1 MHIHRHSTL
10 CIQHKDHSIDVAL
23 HSGVRRLQPFPSP
36 LGASLAMRCRP
47 ELLRQ
52 VVAKQFRLVLKSS
65 GWMTQETTQ
74 ALNNAR
80 YHITDRIAQLAILP
94 WPRVVP
100 ARNQI
105 IRLLYLRHCEKTRVA
120 RPSALLPC
128 CLSFLWIQSSG
139 GDPRSSA
146 LASMPALPSD
156 LSRIS
161 LPFARTALARTR
173 TLRSL
178 LCPPKSTGTE
188 SPVYEVCIGW
198 HADLLSLLS
207 QICSMAVKLAF
218 GSCNW
223 CHLAVHL
230 VRCKRSQRAS
240 APVLQQTIA
249 VRFVIQN

>member
-1 MHIHRHSTL
+1 
-10 CIQHKDHSIDVAL
+10 
-23 HSGVRRLQPFPSP
+23 
-36 LGASLAMRCRP
+36 MRCRP

-139 GDPRSSA
+139 GPERAKAELGLLQCWEIGDQPMDLESATGKRQAAEQELEEEDDEKGKAATEKNLEGLCWMVGRLLLRHEDQFGIQRSENNFIMFFKRESQMTRSTSRA
-146 LASMPALPSD
+146 FLFRTLLDEFLKRLQAVSD
-156 LSRIS
+156 L
-161 LPFARTALARTR
+161 LPACGTAL
-173 TLRSL
+173 RSNL
-178 LCPPKSTGTE
+178 KPKRQVVIGHAMEDIRIYFTE
-188 SPVYEVCIGW
+188 VTSN
-198 HADLLSLLS
+198 
-207 QICSMAVKLAF
+207 K
-218 GSCNW
+218 
-223 CHLAVHL
+223 
-230 VRCKRSQRAS
+230 
-240 APVLQQTIA
+240 
-249 VRFVIQN
+249 